1 MGVRMIEVV
10 ALDGDDTLWHNELQ
24 FSMTQDRFSELVAPY
39 APDADLDQKLLAT
52 ERVNLSTYGYG
63 VKSFTLSMVETAID
77 VSEGRVPVSVIEA
90 ILEAGKAMLSHP
102 VELLDGVV
110 EAVDALSGRY
120 SLMVITKGDLFHQE
134 SKLARSGLAERF
146 QRVNIVSEKDEATY
160 QRIIEREGVA
170 PDRFVMVGNSL
181 RSDVLP
187 VAALGGHAVHVPFH
201 TTWALEHV
209 DPEEAA
215 RYAFSTISSLFELPG
230 LIDSLDR

>member
-1 MGVRMIEVV
+1 MIEVV

-24 FSMTQDRFSELVAPY
+24 FSMTQARFCELVSPY
-39 APDADLDQKLLAT
+39 APDADLDTRLLAT

-63 VKSFTLSMVETAID
+63 VKSFTLSMVETAIE
-77 VSEGRVPVSVIEA
+77 VSQGRVPVSVIEA

-102 VELLDGVV
+102 VELLDGVI
-110 EAVDALSGRY
+110 EAVEDLGGRY

-146 QRVNIVSEKDEATY
+146 QQVEIVSEKDEATY
-160 QRIIEREGVA
+160 RRIIDRVGVR
-170 PDRFVMVGNSL
+170 PDRFVMAGNSL

-201 TTWALEHV
+201 TTWALEDV
-209 DPEEAA
+209 SPEEAA
-215 RYAFSTISSLFELPG
+215 AYDFETIDSLFELPA
-230 LIDSLDR
+230 LVDRLDS

>member
-1 MGVRMIEVV
+1 MIEVV

-24 FSMTQDRFSELVAPY
+24 FSMTQDRFRELVGPY
-39 APDADLDQKLLAT
+39 APGADIDQRLLAK

-77 VSEGRVPVSVIEA
+77 VSEGKVPVTVIEE
-90 ILEAGKAMLSHP
+90 ILATGKAMLSHP

-146 QRVNIVSEKDEATY
+146 HRINIVSEKDVATY
-160 QRIIEREGVA
+160 QRIIDREGVA

-187 VAALGGHAVHVPFH
+187 VAALGGHTVHVPFH

-209 DPEEAA
+209 EPEEAA
-215 RYAFSTISSLFELPG
+215 RYAFSTISSLFELPD
-230 LIDSLDR
+230 LIERLAT